1 MVEDALDGKI
11 DLIITKSVSRFARN
25 TVDSLSTIRRLKDNG
40 TECYFEKK
48 YIDIRFQGRTPDYH
62 NVLAGTGG
70 EPEHFGKLHM
80 GHEETVCRRQG
91 HGAVRKVP
99 RL

>member
-48 YIDIRFQGRTPDYH
+48 D
-62 NVLAGTGG
+62 LLTG
-70 EPEHFGKLHM
+70 
-80 GHEETVCRRQG
+80 
-91 HGAVRKVP
+91 KVP
-99 RL
+99 EYCGISALFKYDLVFSWCLNLYNVMT